1 MKSIRYFYG
10 TEYKIATVPVLLDS
24 NNEVI
29 TTIGNPV
36 GKKKSTP
43 RVTICSIY
51 DSDKS
56 TLSFGVSRCSTKDI
70 FNKKLGRKLVLERA
84 ENNPIDVM
92 HIENYSQLGKI
103 CTQRCLELEDEAL
116 DWSFPIKF

>member
-10 TEYKIATVPVLLDS
+10 TEYKVAMVPVLLDA

-29 TTIGNPV
+29 TTIGDPV

-51 DSDKS
+51 DDEKN

-70 FNKKLGRKLVLERA
+70 FNKEIGKKLALNRA
-84 ENNPIDVM
+84 ENSPIDVM
-92 HIENYSQLGKI
+92 TITNKAQLGRV
-103 CTQRCLELEDEAL
+103 CTQRCLELEDEAM
-116 DWSFPIKF
+116 DWSYPIKL

>member
-10 TEYKIATVPVLLDS
+10 TEYKTALVPVLLDA
-24 NNEVI
+24 NNEII

-36 GKKKSTP
+36 GNKKSTP

-51 DSDKS
+51 DDEKN
-56 TLSFGVSRCSTKDI
+56 TLSFGVSRCSKKDVFDKEI
-70 FNKKLGRKLVLERA
+70 GKKLALQRA
-84 ENNPIDVM
+84 ETKPIDVM
-92 HIENYSQLGKI
+92 TITDKKQLGRI
-103 CTQRCLELEDEAL
+103 CTQRCLEIEDEAL

>member
-70 FNKKLGRKLVLERA
+70 FNKKLGRKLALERA
-84 ENNPIDVM
+84 ENN
-92 HIENYSQLGKI
+92 SQLGKI

>member
-1 MKSIRYFYG
+1 MISSKDFSFSQNGKLQMEELTQYG
-10 TEYKIATVPVLLDS
+10 TS
-24 NNEVI
+24 VI
-29 TTIGNPV
+29 MP
-36 GKKKSTP
+36 
-43 RVTICSIY
+43 
-51 DSDKS
+51 SDP
-56 TLSFGVSRCSTKDI
+56 
-70 FNKKLGRKLVLERA
+70 

>member
-10 TEYKIATVPVLLDS
+10 TEYKVAMVPVLLDA

-29 TTIGNPV
+29 TAIGDPT
-36 GKKKSTP
+36 GKKKSVP

-51 DSDKS
+51 DSEKK
-56 TLSFGVSRCSTKDI
+56 TLSFGVSRCSTKDV
-70 FNKKLGRKLVLERA
+70 FNKEVGKKLALARA

-92 HIENYSQLGKI
+92 YIENKAQLGKI
-103 CTQRCLELEDEAL
+103 CTQRCLELEDEAC
-116 DWSFPIKF
+116 DWTYPIKF

>member
-10 TEYKIATVPVLLDS
+10 TEYKVANIPVLLDS
-24 NNEVI
+24 NNEII
-29 TTIGNPV
+29 TTIGEPI

-51 DSDKS
+51 DHVKK
-56 TLSFGVSRCSTKDI
+56 TLSFGISRCSAKDI
-70 FNKKLGRKLVLERA
+70 FNKKIGKKLALNRA

-92 HIENYSQLGKI
+92 HIEDYAQLGKI
-103 CTQRCLELEDEAL
+103 CTQKCLELEEAAL